1 MVWMV
6 PKSGIENRNEARK
19 FPMDL
24 KLNETPL
31 IDSDRLC
38 ARIGELAEAMNTH
51 YGAASLLVLVVLKGA
66 VPFSVDLLRQ
76 LKMPVVV
83 DYIRAKSYA
92 GTERA
97 GEVVFSHLPEEP
109 IHGRRVLILEDILDT
124 GHTVERILEVVRAQD
139 PVSVDLAVL
148 LDKPSRRRRPVEAN
162 FTGFTIEDHFVVGYG
177 LDFNERFRELG
188 AIHTL
193 DAG

>member
-1 MVWMV
+1 MEL
-6 PKSGIENRNEARK
+6 I
-19 FPMDL
+19 
-24 KLNETPL
+24 LNETPL
-31 IDSDRLC
+31 IDSARLC
-38 ARIGELAEAMNTH
+38 ARIGDMAEAMNRH
-51 YGAASLLVLVVLKGA
+51 YGAEPVLVLVVLKGA

-92 GTERA
+92 GTERG

-124 GHTVERILEVVRAQD
+124 GHTVERIMEVVRAQN
-139 PVSVDLAVL
+139 PASVDLAVL
-148 LDKPSRRRRPVEAN
+148 LDKPSRRQRPVEAD

-177 LDFNERFRELG
+177 LDYNERLRELG
-188 AIHTL
+188 AIYTL
-193 DAG
+193 VEGAGS

>member
-1 MVWMV
+1 MVTN
-6 PKSGIENRNEARK
+6 SGIHNRNEARK
-19 FPMDL
+19 FLMDL
-24 KLNETPL
+24 KLSETPL

-38 ARIGELAEAMNTH
+38 ARIGELAEEMNRH
-51 YGAASLLVLVVLKGA
+51 YGDASLLVLVVLKGA

-76 LKMPVVV
+76 LKMPVEV

-92 GTERA
+92 GTERG

-109 IHGRRVLILEDILDT
+109 IYGRRVLILEDILDT
-124 GHTVERILEVVRAQD
+124 GHTVERILEVVRAQH
-139 PVSVDLAVL
+139 PESVDLAVL
-148 LDKPSRRRRPVEAN
+148 LDKPSRRLRPVDAD
-162 FTGFTIEDHFVVGYG
+162 FTGFVIDDHFVVGYG

-193 DAG
+193 GAG